1 MPASLTVE
9 RVRGRGVAGVDWAG
23 LANTLRPATR
33 DAAHGRT
40 ERRLGAALAVLWLAL
55 GLHGAWT
62 LAAVVDEVPHIAGG
76 LAIVR
81 YGDHRMNPEHPPLL
95 KALAVL
101 PLELVRPPRLDIGQG
116 GLRVA
121 SWWTPDQWAWGFD
134 VLFRQNPA
142 PRVTILLCRIVPL
155 LVGLTGGL
163 VAWSWA
169 SSLGGPRAGLLAF
182 ALLLFCPEYLGHA
195 RFVTLDV
202 PGAVA
207 CGALALLSWRLWES
221 PSAWR
226 AAALLV
232 GCAVLALVKLPVAI
246 FAGLQILALWLAAL
260 ARRVGGPSPGEA
272 RATGFGLAKATALL
286 LGVVL
291 AGWAGQW
298 AAAGFRFRLEAPQI
312 PIEGP
317 VEFVEPVGPART
329 AAGRASSWLAV
340 HRLVPQ
346 TTLATLNQAE
356 SGEGRTMFLQGEVRR
371 EGWYRYYFV
380 TILLKT
386 PAVHLVVG
394 VLALTAAFRR
404 VRREGRLE
412 AERALLTLG
421 PFLGLFLLHVLA
433 RFNIGHRHVL
443 FVYLPWAA
451 LAGTLLAAW
460 SAAGG
465 WKRAAAV
472 AAPALA
478 VATTL
483 AVHPHQSTYFNLLGG
498 GGAYAGSRYLMDS
511 NVDWGQDLPEVARWL
526 QARGWAKANLAYF
539 GMSDPRAYGL
549 ADYHAILAEWVTPD
563 AGPPD
568 PTLPTVVSLNCLG
581 PPGVRYCSDAVR
593 SLYYPRYERA
603 PVHVSN
609 SLLVF
614 APEREAAP

>member
-1 MPASLTVE
+1 
-9 RVRGRGVAGVDWAG
+9 
-23 LANTLRPATR
+23 LAETLRPASR
-33 DAAHGRT
+33 GAVHGRT

-76 LAIVR
+76 LAVVR
-81 YGDHRMNPEHPPLL
+81 YGDHRMNPEHPPLV

-116 GLRVA
+116 GRRVA
-121 SWWTPDQWAWGFD
+121 SWSVPDQWAWGFD

-142 PRVTILLCRIVPL
+142 PRVTILLCRIVPQ
-155 LVGLTGGL
+155 LVGVVGGL

-182 ALLLFCPEYLGHA
+182 ALLLFYPEYLGHA

-202 PGAVA
+202 PTAVA

-226 AAALLV
+226 ACAFLV
-232 GCAVLALVKLPVAI
+232 GCAVLPLVKLPVAV
-246 FAGLQILALWLAAL
+246 FVSLQLLVLWLAAL
-260 ARRVGGPSPGEA
+260 ARRAAASPGETPA
-272 RATGFGLAKATALL
+272 RGLGPAKATALVL
-286 LGVVL
+286 VAVL

-317 VEFVEPVGPART
+317 VEFVELTGPART
-329 AAGRASSWLAV
+329 AAGRVSSWLAER
-340 HRLVPQ
+340 RLVPQ
-346 TTLATLNQAE
+346 ATLATLNQAE
-356 SGEGRTMFLQGEVRR
+356 SGEGRTMFLQGEVQR

-380 TILLKT
+380 TVLLKT
-386 PAVHLVVG
+386 PAVHLALG
-394 VLALTAAFRR
+394 VLALAWA
-404 VRREGRLE
+404 VRRARAGGRLE
-412 AERALLTLG
+412 VERALLTLG
-421 PFLGLFLLHVLA
+421 PFLGLFLLHVVA

-443 FVYLPWAA
+443 FVYMPWAA
-451 LAGTLLAAW
+451 LAGASLAEW

-465 WKRAAAV
+465 WRRAAAV

-483 AVHPHQSTYFNLLGG
+483 AVHPHQATYFNLLGG
-498 GGAYAGSRYLMDS
+498 GSAYAGSQALMDS
-511 NVDWGQDLPEVARWL
+511 NVDWGQDLPEAARWL
-526 QARGWAKANLAYF
+526 DARGWTRVNLAYF
-539 GMSDPRAYGL
+539 GMSDPRAYGMG
-549 ADYHAILAEWVTPD
+549 DVRAILAEAVTPL

-568 PTLPTVVSLNCLG
+568 PTLPTLVSLNCLG
-581 PPGVRYCSDAVR
+581 PAGVRYCTDAVR
-593 SLYYPRYERA
+593 SLYYPRYERE

-609 SLLVF
+609 SLVVF
-614 APEREAAP
+614 APEREAAR

>member
-1 MPASLTVE
+1 MSEA
-9 RVRGRGVAGVDWAG
+9 D
-23 LANTLRPATR
+23 
-33 DAAHGRT
+33 GRT
-40 ERRLGAALAVLWLAL
+40 ERRLGAALAVLWLGL

-76 LAIVR
+76 LAVVR

-116 GLRVA
+116 GRRVA
-121 SWWTPDQWAWGFD
+121 SWWAPDQWAWGFD

-142 PRVTILLCRIVPL
+142 PRVTILLCRVVPL
-155 LVGLTGGL
+155 LVGLLGGL

-169 SSLGGPRAGLLAF
+169 SSLGGARAGLLAF
-182 ALLLFCPEYLGHA
+182 ALLLFYPEWLGHA

-202 PGAVA
+202 PAAVA
-207 CGALALLSWRLWES
+207 CGALALLAWRLWAS

-226 AAALLV
+226 ALALLV
-232 GCAVLALVKLPVAI
+232 GCAVLPLVKLPVAI
-246 FAGLQILALWLAAL
+246 FAGLQLLALWLAAL
-260 ARRVGGPSPGEA
+260 ARRVSGPPSDET
-272 RATGFGLAKATALL
+272 RVTGLGLSKATALVL
-286 LGVVL
+286 AVVL

-317 VEFVEPVGPART
+317 VEFVALTTPAHT
-329 AAGRASSWLAV
+329 VAGRVSSWLAER
-340 HRLVPQ
+340 RLVPQ

-356 SGEGRTMFLQGEVRR
+356 SGQGRTMFLQGEVRR
-371 EGWYRYYFV
+371 EGWYRYYLV

-386 PAVHLVVG
+386 PVVHLVLG
-394 VLALTAAFRR
+394 VLALFAVWRR
-404 VRREGRLE
+404 VRRKGRLE

-451 LAGTLLAAW
+451 FAGALLAAW

-465 WKRAAAV
+465 WRRAASV

-498 GGAYAGSRYLMDS
+498 GRAFAGSRFLMDS
-511 NVDWGQDLPEVARWL
+511 NVDWGQDLPEAARWL
-526 QARGWAKANLAYF
+526 HARGWTKVNLAYF

-549 ADYHAILAEWVTPD
+549 ADFHAILAESVTPE

-581 PPGVRYCSDAVR
+581 PPDVRYCSDAVR
-593 SLYYPRYERA
+593 SLYYPRYERE

-614 APEREAAP
+614 APEREAAR

>member
-1 MPASLTVE
+1 
-9 RVRGRGVAGVDWAG
+9 
-23 LANTLRPATR
+23 LAETLRPATR

-76 LAIVR
+76 LAVVR

-101 PLELVRPPRLDIGQG
+101 PLELVRPPRLDIGQEG
-116 GLRVA
+116 RRVA
-121 SWWTPDQWAWGFD
+121 SWWAPDQWAWGFD
-134 VLFRQNPA
+134 VLFRQNPG

-155 LVGLTGGL
+155 LVGLIGGL

-169 SSLGGPRAGLLAF
+169 SSLGGARAGLLAF
-182 ALLLFCPEYLGHA
+182 ALLLFYPEYLGHA

-202 PGAVA
+202 PAAVA

-226 AAALLV
+226 AVALLF
-232 GCAVLALVKLPVAI
+232 GCAVLPLVKMPVAV
-246 FAGLQILALWLAAL
+246 FAGLELLALWLAAL
-260 ARRVGGPSPGEA
+260 ARYAASPAPGAA
-272 RATGFGLAKATALL
+272 RATGFGLPKATALVL
-286 LGVVL
+286 AAVL

-317 VEFVEPVGPART
+317 VEFVEPAGPART
-329 AAGRASSWLAV
+329 AAGRFSSWLGE
-340 HRLVPQ
+340 HRLAPQ
-346 TTLATLNQAE
+346 ATLATLNQAE

-386 PAVHLVVG
+386 PVVHLVLG
-394 VLALTAAFRR
+394 VLALAAAFRR
-404 VRREGRLE
+404 ARHAGRLE
-412 AERALLTLG
+412 VERALLTLG
-421 PFLGLFLLHVLA
+421 PFLGLFLLHALA

-451 LAGTLLAAW
+451 LAGALLAVW
-460 SAAGG
+460 FAAGG
-465 WKRAAAV
+465 WRRAAAV

-483 AVHPHQSTYFNLLGG
+483 VVHPHQATYFNLLGG
-498 GGAYAGSRYLMDS
+498 GSAYAGSRNLMDS

-526 QARGWAKANLAYF
+526 RERGWTKVNLAYF

-549 ADYHAILAEWVTPD
+549 ADYQAILAEWVTPD

-581 PPGVRYCSDAVR
+581 PPGVRYCSEAVR
-593 SLYYPRYERA
+593 SLYYPRFEGE

-614 APEREAAP
+614 APEREATR